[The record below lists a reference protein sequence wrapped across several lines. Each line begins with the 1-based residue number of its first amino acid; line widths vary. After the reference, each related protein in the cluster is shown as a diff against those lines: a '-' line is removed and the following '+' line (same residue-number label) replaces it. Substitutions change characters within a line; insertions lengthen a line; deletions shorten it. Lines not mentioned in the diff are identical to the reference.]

1 MNTNENLIV
10 YWEKQGNDRM
20 CALHCLNSLLQGPY
34 FDEALLSKIAYE
46 IDDMER
52 RLLEKSNPTIKT
64 ISDNSSQN
72 ASYDGFF
79 SIMVLQECLQR
90 YGYSCI
96 PAANPKVQ
104 DYVVYPSSC
113 CGYIVNSSEHWLSIR
128 CIKGKWFN
136 LDSLK
141 AAPTSIE
148 YFEVSNYLQ
157 EVIFSG
163 KSVFVVQK
171 VQNETDHLSIPLP
184 DPDPFLRPIK
194 GNVYQRFY
202 LSASEINNL
211 ILEKQKEENGMINT
225 GFDSPSKNF
234 MYSRKQPVEHSW
246 PTSGGNVLQSSASTS
261 DKPNE
266 AISEDKELEKVLRES
281 AIEYALS
288 IPLPAEPPV
297 DGTNSIQIRIRSKA
311 GAPFVRRFDKTF
323 PCKYLFSWVEY
334 EMAMLGNPIQG
345 SPYFLV
351 SQFPYFKV
359 SKLDENSIK
368 ISQQDLDEAILHS
381 PSFCDIGIHE
391 NTLLLLNFG

>member
-1 MNTNENLIV
+1 MSIKDDLIV

-34 FDEALLSKIAYE
+34 FDEAILSKIAYE

-52 RLLEKSNPTIKT
+52 RLLEKNNPTIKT
-64 ISDNSSQN
+64 ILDNSSQN

-104 DYVVYPSSC
+104 DYIIYPSSC
-113 CGYIVNSSEHWLSIR
+113 CGYIINSSEHWLSIR

-141 AAPTSIE
+141 AAPTNID
-148 YFEVSNYLQ
+148 YLEVSKYLQ
-157 EVIFSG
+157 EIMFSG

-171 VQNETDHLSIPLP
+171 IQNETESQSIPLP

-194 GNVYQRFY
+194 GNVYRRFY
-202 LSASEINNL
+202 LSPSEIENL
-211 ILEKQKEENGMINT
+211 LLEKQKEDNVAQS
-225 GFDSPSKNF
+225 GFDSQNKNF
-234 MYSRKQPVEHSW
+234 MYSRKQPIEHSW
-246 PTSGGNVLQSSASTS
+246 PTSGGNVLQSPTHTS

-266 AISEDKELEKVLRES
+266 ATSEDKELEKVLRES
-281 AIEYALS
+281 AIEYAIS
-288 IPLPAEPPV
+288 IPLPSEPPT
-297 DGTNSIQIRIRSKA
+297 DDTNSIQIRIRSKA
-311 GAPFVRRFDKTF
+311 GTPFVRRFDKTD

-345 SPYFLV
+345 SYYSLI
-351 SQFPYFKV
+351 SQFPHLKV

-368 ISQQDLDEAILHS
+368 ISKQDMNEVILNS
-381 PSFCDIGIHE
+381 PSFCDIGINE